1 MLTLGQYPSYGV
13 NSLSARDQRF
23 HWQGRDRGESTSDK
37 SLPYFSRTLKISS
50 SPLLPTL
57 SFQNPSLL
65 HHKTELSPQKVGT
78 KEISLMLTHAVAKFS
93 LLTQLNSGLVL
104 VRSKTA
110 KVYGGGGR
118 VNFTRL
124 LLILLF
130 SNHTIPLYQKCLLQ
144 ILAAGLAIS
153 CTSSFNNL
161 EWRLSGFHHAEQS
174 KLCFLKIHFAASAL
188 FRSTAC
194 SAATMTD

>member
-1 MLTLGQYPSYGV
+1 
-13 NSLSARDQRF
+13 
-23 HWQGRDRGESTSDK
+23 
-37 SLPYFSRTLKISS
+37 
-50 SPLLPTL
+50 
-57 SFQNPSLL
+57 
-65 HHKTELSPQKVGT
+65 
-78 KEISLMLTHAVAKFS
+78 MLTHAVAKFS
-93 LLTQLNSGLVL
+93 LLTQLRSSGLVL